1 MKSLILI
8 GSIAAA
14 LAGAV
19 STTQAETIFGLSTAN
34 SIFSFDSAS
43 PAVTTAPVTI
53 TGLSSGT
60 IIDIDFSPVAQAL
73 FGIAST
79 GDLYRI
85 NTATGAATL
94 SIGIGA
100 QLPANTITA
109 PTVIDFN
116 PAADR
121 LRVFQGTSTFRLT
134 GDASTFDSAQTAG
147 TVSTDGTFSGVA
159 GANLVAAAYTNNF
172 NGTGGT
178 TLYSL
183 DTTSDSLI
191 IHSVGPQFATIAA
204 VGLLGVNIGT
214 GVGFDISGT
223 QGATTGFV
231 SNDDLFYTV
240 SLSGGGLTPIGTI
253 GNGALTTKSIAAL
266 TVPEP
271 TTALLSGLGLLGLVS
286 RRRRNA

>member
-1 MKSLILI
+1 MKSLLLT
-8 GSIAAA
+8 GCVVAS
-14 LAGAV
+14 LAAV
-19 STTQAETIFGLSTAN
+19 STVQAETIFGLSTAN
-34 SIFSFDSAS
+34 SIFSFDSAL

-79 GDLYRI
+79 GDFYRI

-100 QLPANTITA
+100 QLPANTITT
-109 PTVIDFN
+109 PTAIDFN

-134 GDASTFDSAQTAG
+134 GDASTFDSVQTAG
-147 TVSTDGTFSGVA
+147 TVSTDGTFTGVA

-183 DTTSDSLI
+183 DTASDSLI

-240 SLSGGGLTPIGTI
+240 SLAGGGLTPIGTI
-253 GNGALTTKSIAAL
+253 GNGALTTKSIAAV
-266 TVPEP
+266 TVVPEP
-271 TTALLSGLGLLGLVS
+271 ATALLCGLGLLGLVS
-286 RRRRNA
+286 RRRKA